1 MLEFTLVLL
10 ASAIAGIIAWNATQ
24 RAADADAA
32 NLQGDAIAALRSAA
46 HKLVMTNYSAYQA
59 GQSIT
64 RNGITL
70 ADGDLTGQSRKPT
83 IANLRG
89 MDLAVN
95 NAQNTGF
102 YKSLSSAAYE
112 IAIERSA
119 VCTTNPASSDCRV
132 TGLVCLNQPVRS
144 YSSTPGEVD
153 TFAVGVMLA
162 RIGGNG
168 AASLVGDPANIRGA
182 DSTWSRANP
191 FNTAGIVCARFG
203 WGSEGDDYLRIADT
217 RDPNFKGG
225 QTVSG
230 PINGSSYT
238 QIVNGD
244 AKVSG
249 SMTIGGTGT
258 LAAACTPEG
267 SMVWG
272 VVGTVPA
279 LLKCVSGVW
288 TSTGLGISSAGA
300 GCTLNG
306 TPAMTTAGTQLTCR
320 DGIFRPVE
328 DLMGRQGIY
337 QMTAYGE
344 GAVVPTPIC
353 GTGMTPRIIPIG
365 VTAAC
370 SIGGGSA
377 TCTND
382 SGAFVGSVAAGNVVN
397 IRGSNGASVA
407 GSGAQLVVASV
418 CSTF

>member
-1 MLEFTLVLL
+1 MLEFSLVLL
-10 ASAIAGIIAWNATQ
+10 ASAIAGLIAWNAAQ
-24 RAADADAA
+24 RASDADVA
-32 NLQGDAIAALRSAA
+32 NLQGDAIASLRQAA
-46 HKLVMTNYSAYQA
+46 HTLVMTHYSAYQA
-59 GQSIT
+59 GQPVA

-70 ADGDLTGQSRKPT
+70 ADGNSPGQSRKPT
-83 IANLRG
+83 VANLQG
-89 MDLAVN
+89 MDLSVN

-102 YKSLSSAAYE
+102 YKSLASANYD
-112 IAIERSA
+112 ITIERSTI
-119 VCTTNPASSDCRV
+119 CTTNPASPDCHV
-132 TGLVCLNQPVRS
+132 SGLICMTQPVRG
-144 YSSTPGEVD
+144 YSSAAGEID
-153 TFAVGVMLA
+153 TFGIGVMLA
-162 RIGGNG
+162 RLGGSG
-168 AASLVGDPANIRGA
+168 GASLLGSPAVITGA
-182 DSTWSRANP
+182 DGTWSQANL
-191 FNTAGIVCARFG
+191 FGTAGTVCARFG
-203 WGSEGDDYLRIADT
+203 WGTEGDDYLRIADT
-217 RDPNFKGG
+217 RDPDFKGG

-230 PINGSSYT
+230 VIGGSVFT
-238 QIVNGD
+238 QIINGD
-244 AKVSG
+244 AKVTRSL
-249 SMTIGGTGT
+249 SIGAGT

-272 VVGTVPA
+272 TVGTVPS
-279 LLKCVSGVW
+279 LLKCVAGVW

-300 GCTLNG
+300 ACTLNG
-306 TPAMTTAGTQLTCR
+306 TPAMTAAGTQLTCR
-320 DGIFRPVE
+320 DGVFRPVE

-344 GAVVPTPIC
+344 GAVVPNPIC

-370 SIGGGSA
+370 SVGGGSA